1 MAAIVPR
8 ARENSSDSEY
18 AYLRDESPKDKRFD
32 EARAWAD
39 TLQKALVAAGL
50 LRPAERVSQCALE
63 LFFDLRP
70 DDDGVLHH
78 KLASAAFCHW
88 RHCPMCQ
95 QRRSLRNKARF
106 LEALPGIEKAHP
118 GARWLMLTLTVR
130 NCPVEEL
137 RATITAMNKAWNRLT
152 QRSEFQQVKGWV
164 RATEVT
170 KAADDTAHPHFH
182 CLLMV
187 SPSYF
192 AGRHYVTQAR
202 WVQVWREVAKLD
214 YDPIVDVRVVRPKVR
229 DGVQV
234 VGALVAAAAEV
245 LKYSTKAEDLA
256 ESPEWLAE
264 YIKQVHCL
272 KFLTSG
278 GALAGIFKDKPT
290 DDLVHI
296 DEDGGE
302 SELGEPVARLRYD
315 WHPRPKRYARKK
327 QQWTQV

>member
-1 MAAIVPR
+1 MGNIIPHACQNAI
-8 ARENSSDSEY
+8 DGEY

-50 LRPAERVSQCALE
+50 LRPAERVSQCALD

-106 LEALPGIEKAHP
+106 LEALPGIEKAYP

-152 QRSEFQQVKGWV
+152 QRVEFGKVKGWI

-170 KAADDTAHPHFH
+170 RADDGSAHPHFH

-187 SPSYF
+187 LPSYF
-192 AGRHYVTQAR
+192 SHGYVTQAR

-234 VGALVAAAAEV
+234 AGALVAAASEV
-245 LKYSTKAEDLA
+245 LKYATKAEDLA

-278 GALAGIFKDKPT
+278 GALAGIFKDKPD

-296 DEDGGE
+296 DENGDP
-302 SELGEPVARLRYD
+302 ELGEPVARLRYD
-315 WHPRPKRYARKK
+315 WQPKPKRYARKK
-327 QQWTQV
+327 HR